1 MSNIVIIG
9 GGTAGWITALYA
21 KQIYPDSK
29 VTVIASEEIGVLGAG
44 ESTTPMFIDFL
55 DIIKIPFYEL
65 IRNCE
70 ATLKV
75 SAKFSNWNKDGGYY
89 YNSFAADEDLAISTL
104 NSFIDPVTQ
113 YNSRAIIYSIAKN
126 NKQHQFDFNSNLAEN
141 NKFPFSIN
149 SDRLA
154 HFSLNFDARLVA
166 EYFKKI
172 AIEER
177 GIFYIDDEI
186 ISFEENSNKEIVKI
200 NCKSNAVHSDFVFD
214 CSGFKRLL
222 IGKYYNSEWKS
233 YSEHLPADK
242 AFPFFLS
249 HEQMGKGVTSHINA
263 VAMKYGWMWQIPI
276 QSRYGCGYVF
286 DSSYITLEEAKK
298 EVEEYFGFE
307 VQPPRQ
313 GLFFEFNPG
322 SFKNVWIKNCIAVG
336 LSSAFI
342 EPLEATSILSSLQSL
357 KRLPGNI
364 EDLLKATEPDKN
376 NFNAKFRSD
385 QEEILNFIYLHYV
398 TNRDDTEFWKNF
410 TINNKMPDFT
420 KQILSKSK
428 NNILEYKDFE
438 GTNIFA
444 LENYLF
450 VMQGNGILN
459 LEPYIKEFNNTYS
472 EEENKNYEIFKIK
485 QNLTLQ
491 TSANWQQVLKM
502 IEDRHDAV
510 K

>member
-1 MSNIVIIG
+1 LPTPAGHDEDHYAWKSLFNIQTPKGYSILISHPHNRFDLPFTTLSGIVDSDMTMARGNLPFFLKSGFEGIIPV
-9 GGTAGWITALYA
+9 GTPIYQVMPFKRENWQSEHDKSIT
-21 KQIYPDSK
+21 D
-29 VTVIASEEIGVLGAG
+29 IAIKNEFD
-44 ESTTPMFIDFL
+44 TT
-55 DIIKIPFYEL
+55 KIPFYEL

-263 VAMKYGWMWQIPI
+263 VAMKYGWMWQI
-276 QSRYGCGYVF
+276 
-286 DSSYITLEEAKK
+286 
-298 EVEEYFGFE
+298 
-307 VQPPRQ
+307 
-313 GLFFEFNPG
+313 
-322 SFKNVWIKNCIAVG
+322 
-336 LSSAFI
+336 
-342 EPLEATSILSSLQSL
+342 
-357 KRLPGNI
+357 
-364 EDLLKATEPDKN
+364 
-376 NFNAKFRSD
+376 
-385 QEEILNFIYLHYV
+385 H
-398 TNRDDTEFWKNF
+398 
-410 TINNKMPDFT
+410 
-420 KQILSKSK
+420 
-428 NNILEYKDFE
+428 
-438 GTNIFA
+438 
-444 LENYLF
+444 
-450 VMQGNGILN
+450 
-459 LEPYIKEFNNTYS
+459 
-472 EEENKNYEIFKIK
+472 
-485 QNLTLQ
+485 
-491 TSANWQQVLKM
+491 LKM
-502 IEDRHDAV
+502 FGLKTVSLLGYLQLSLNR
-510 K
+510 

>member
-186 ISFEENSNKEIVKI
+186 ISFEE
-200 NCKSNAVHSDFVFD
+200 
-214 CSGFKRLL
+214 
-222 IGKYYNSEWKS
+222 
-233 YSEHLPADK
+233 
-242 AFPFFLS
+242 
-249 HEQMGKGVTSHINA
+249 
-263 VAMKYGWMWQIPI
+263 
-276 QSRYGCGYVF
+276 
-286 DSSYITLEEAKK
+286 
-298 EVEEYFGFE
+298 
-307 VQPPRQ
+307 
-313 GLFFEFNPG
+313 
-322 SFKNVWIKNCIAVG
+322 
-336 LSSAFI
+336 
-342 EPLEATSILSSLQSL
+342 
-357 KRLPGNI
+357 
-364 EDLLKATEPDKN
+364 
-376 NFNAKFRSD
+376 
-385 QEEILNFIYLHYV
+385 
-398 TNRDDTEFWKNF
+398 
-410 TINNKMPDFT
+410 
-420 KQILSKSK
+420 
-428 NNILEYKDFE
+428 
-438 GTNIFA
+438 
-444 LENYLF
+444 
-450 VMQGNGILN
+450 
-459 LEPYIKEFNNTYS
+459 
-472 EEENKNYEIFKIK
+472 
-485 QNLTLQ
+485 
-491 TSANWQQVLKM
+491 
-502 IEDRHDAV
+502 
-510 K
+510 